1 MIDEELIKALTI
13 QLNKM
18 EQINDKL
25 MKDIKRKEAN
35 NTKLKKVLREK
46 IKKSDEYLKSQMDK
60 CHGDLNINYYYAE
73 RDKKIYQQVLEL
85 VKELEDSNG

>member
-1 MIDEELIKALTI
+1 MTDEELIKALTI

-25 MKDIKRKEAN
+25 MKDIKIKEAN
-35 NTKLKKVLREK
+35 NTKFKKVLREK
-46 IKKSDEYLKSQMDK
+46 IKKSDEYLKLQMDK

-85 VKELEDSNG
+85 VKEIEVSNG